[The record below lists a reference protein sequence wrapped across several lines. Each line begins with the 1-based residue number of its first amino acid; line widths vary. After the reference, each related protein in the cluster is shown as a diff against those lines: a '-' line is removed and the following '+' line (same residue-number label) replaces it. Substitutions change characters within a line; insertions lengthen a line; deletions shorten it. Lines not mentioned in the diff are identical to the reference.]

1 VTPSLA
7 VQKRMTLTK
16 RKAETCVPYSQLLL
30 YACCLTEISDDT
42 PQSVA
47 ECYCDIVQFSAT
59 FEQKLLKAYQLIK
72 MARFLGCW

>member
-1 VTPSLA
+1 
-7 VQKRMTLTK
+7 MTLTK

-47 ECYCDIVQFSAT
+47 VCHCDIVQFSAT

-72 MARFLGCW
+72 NGKISGLLIKRSRSHMYA